1 MKIDLINTNFDL
13 LGITFSINL
22 HAILKLNY
30 KSNVLEIEQA
40 IKQWKSRKL
49 TPIGRIVVLKNFNFI
64 QTESFD
70 LTLPNI
76 DHDFYKSL
84 TKHYSIIVT
93 SSGQIYTNFRKIQLF
108 KTTVREDKKMI
119 DYKEFLCALNSTW
132 IKTLFYSSPK

>member
-76 DHDFYKSL
+76 DHDFLQKFDKAL
-84 TKHYSIIVT
+84 FNYS
-93 SSGQIYTNFRKIQLF
+93 YL
-108 KTTVREDKKMI
+108 
-119 DYKEFLCALNSTW
+119 
-132 IKTLFYSSPK
+132 